1 MRLTSKLLFSL
12 FAWGTLGL
20 AAAPT
25 GPVSRGASS
34 PTTAASYTVDPTHSH
49 VLWKVKH
56 NNASYFYG
64 RFAKFSGSFTFDEK
78 KPGDCEVLMEV
89 DAASV
94 DTRTSML
101 DKHLRSPDFF
111 DAVQF
116 TTLIFESTDV
126 AKGKGK
132 NMYSVTGRFTV
143 HGVTRSITFDLEH
156 TGNGKSRDGPV
167 IGFHTSFTI
176 DRTKFGMNYGLGGIG
191 KEVEIIISIE
201 AGRG

>member
-1 MRLTSKLLFSL
+1 
-12 FAWGTLGL
+12 
-20 AAAPT
+20 
-25 GPVSRGASS
+25 
-34 PTTAASYTVDPTHSH
+34 
-49 VLWKVKH
+49 
-56 NNASYFYG
+56 
-64 RFAKFSGSFTFDEK
+64 
-78 KPGDCEVLMEV
+78 
-89 DAASV
+89 
-94 DTRTSML
+94 ML

-116 TTLIFESTDV
+116 PTLIFESTDV